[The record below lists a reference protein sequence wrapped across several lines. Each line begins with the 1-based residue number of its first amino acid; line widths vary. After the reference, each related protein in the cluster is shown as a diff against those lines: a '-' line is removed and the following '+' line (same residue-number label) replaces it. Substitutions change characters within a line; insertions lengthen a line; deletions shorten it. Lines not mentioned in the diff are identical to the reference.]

1 MAFFYPEPE
10 ELPASAEHPHEIDF
24 GDHPG
29 IARSQPDLRRA
40 NDVGW
45 TDVVGG
51 IDRPVHLGRVFHQLR
66 SRAA

>member
-29 IARSQPDLRRA
+29 IAALNRICAELMML
-40 NDVGW
+40 VGPMLW
-45 TDVVGG
+45 
-51 IDRPVHLGRVFHQLR
+51 
-66 SRAA
+66 AALIVLFIWAEFSTN